1 MNNVAVAAG
10 VAKPLRDGDV
20 VSVGPVLPA
29 GDDYVWK
36 FVLVPVFRVPDAPLG
51 DLSNVRWERQEAFLV
66 FFTPT
71 VQSASFSIRALFK

>member
-51 DLSNVRWERQEAFLV
+51 DLSNVRWERQACLV
-66 FFTPT
+66 FYST
-71 VQSASFSIRALFK
+71 V